1 MKNDIE
7 KKLKTAKLLK
17 CVMLGSLV
25 LTLLF
30 LTLGA
35 MSNID
40 SLLACGVAF
49 LVIALLT
56 PIIYNEVFHPL
67 CKSVKYLYK
76 FGLQDVLNDIK
87 TTEFNLPIS
96 KIYMGSRAFYAKH
109 PATIIPYSMVVW
121 AYLQQTKYMGVVPMD
136 EKVIVRCR
144 DGSSFEI
151 RANRNELQTL
161 LQGVYQFSPDLIV
174 GYGRNQI
181 EQYSL
186 IVKNCSKQK

>member
-7 KKLKTAKLLK
+7 KKLKTAKYLK
-17 CVMLGSLV
+17 YAMIGSIV
-25 LTLLF
+25 LTLL
-30 LTLGA
+30 LWTLGA
-35 MSNID
+35 ISDIIP
-40 SLLACGVAF
+40 LVACGCAF
-49 LVIALLT
+49 FVIAVPTSIVYIEL
-56 PIIYNEVFHPL
+56 FHPL
-67 CKSVKYLYK
+67 YKSVKYLYK
-76 FGLQDVLNDIK
+76 FGLQDVVNDIK

-96 KIYMGSRAFYAKH
+96 KIYMGSRAFFAKH

-121 AYLQQTKYMGVVPMD
+121 AYIQQTKYMGIVPMD
-136 EKVIVRCR
+136 EKVIVCCR

-174 GYGRNQI
+174 GYGRNQM

-186 IVKNCSKQK
+186 IIKNYSKQK

>member
-7 KKLKTAKLLK
+7 KKLKTAKFLK
-17 CVMLGSLV
+17 CVMIGSFV

-30 LTLGA
+30 CTLGA
-35 MSNID
+35 ISNINA
-40 SLLACGVAF
+40 LIFCGFAF
-49 LVIALLT
+49 LVIAIIT
-56 PIIYNEVFHPL
+56 PIVYNEVFHSL

-76 FGLQDVLNDIK
+76 FGLQDVVNDIK

-96 KIYMGSRAFYAKH
+96 KIYMGSRAFYTKH
-109 PATIIPYSMVVW
+109 PATVIPYSMVVW
-121 AYLQQTKYMGVVPMD
+121 AYLQQTKYMGIVPMD

-186 IVKNCSKQK
+186 IVKNYSEQK